1 MSGWRMTSRVRG
13 ALLLVVILSAMAL
26 LAGCGYEYNGTV
38 YEPPLDAAEVVGT
51 NWDGSEFRMSD
62 LQDKV
67 ALVFFG
73 YTACPDICPYTLA
86 NMTQV
91 YRLLGD
97 KAEDVAVVFIS
108 VDPDRDTPER
118 LAEYVPMFNDAFYG
132 VYIPEPAL
140 SQVKSDYFVYA
151 EKNYPDDDES
161 SLDYLVDHTGW
172 IYVIDR
178 KGDMRMVFAH
188 DATPDLIAP
197 DVEHLLKAR
206 R

>member
-1 MSGWRMTSRVRG
+1 MISRLRG

-91 YRLLGD
+91 YGLLGD

-108 VDPDRDTPER
+108 VAPDRDTPER
-118 LAEYVPMFNDAFYG
+118 LA
-132 VYIPEPAL
+132 
-140 SQVKSDYFVYA
+140 
-151 EKNYPDDDES
+151 
-161 SLDYLVDHTGW
+161 
-172 IYVIDR
+172 
-178 KGDMRMVFAH
+178 
-188 DATPDLIAP
+188 
-197 DVEHLLKAR
+197 
-206 R
+206 